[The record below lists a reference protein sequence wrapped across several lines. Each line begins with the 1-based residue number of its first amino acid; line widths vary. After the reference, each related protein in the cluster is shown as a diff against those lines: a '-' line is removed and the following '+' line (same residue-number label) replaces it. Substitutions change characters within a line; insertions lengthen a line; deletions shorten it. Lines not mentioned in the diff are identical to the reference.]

1 MRHYTKLGLACL
13 WALTALTLRAQES
26 RTWDLKTCIEYA
38 RQQNIQ
44 IRQSRL
50 SLEQSLEQTREAKAQ
65 RLPSLAFSSAHNYV
79 NRPLTETGDKNSY
92 TGSYNLNSSVTLY
105 QGGQLKK
112 NLQQLDLQ
120 NQMQALTVEEAE
132 NNIEMAI
139 TQAFVQVLY
148 AHEAVNISL
157 NTVEVS
163 RTQRD
168 RGEELMKA
176 GSLSKADFAQLES
189 QYTADQYQL
198 IMAQSTLEN
207 ARLDLKQ
214 LLELGIEEE
223 MDITIPEAAD
233 EEVLALLPAKES
245 VYRASL
251 EVMPEV
257 KANALNI
264 RMANVAKEK
273 AWAGYLPSLRLS
285 AGIGTNHATGTA
297 WGPQMKNNWSE
308 NIGLTLSVP
317 VFSNRS
323 VKTAVNT
330 ARLNIE
336 AAELEYE
343 NVQKTLLKS
352 IETVYQEAVSAQNR
366 FRSAQENLNAAR
378 ESFEL
383 LREQFALGMKNTLEL
398 LTGKNNLLTARLEVA
413 QAKYT
418 ALLNRQLLRFY
429 QGEEINL

>member
-1 MRHYTKLGLACL
+1 MRHYTKLGMACL
-13 WALTALTLRAQES
+13 LTITALTLRAQET
-26 RTWDLKTCIEYA
+26 RTWDLKSCIEHA
-38 RQQNIQ
+38 RRQNIQ
-44 IRQSRL
+44 IRKNRL
-50 SLEQSLEQTREAKAQ
+50 SLEESLEQTREAKAQ
-65 RLPSLAFSSAHNYV
+65 RLPSLAFSSAHNYT
-79 NRPLTETGDKNSY
+79 NRPWAETGDKNNYS
-92 TGSYNLNSSVTLY
+92 GSYNLNSSMTLY

-112 NLQQLDLQ
+112 NLEQMDLQ
-120 NQMQALTVEEAE
+120 NRMQELTVKEAE
-132 NNIEMAI
+132 NNIEMAV

-148 AHEAVNISL
+148 AREAVNINL

-163 RTQRD
+163 RKQRD
-168 RGEELMKA
+168 RGEELTKA
-176 GSLSKADFAQLES
+176 GALSKADFAQLES
-189 QYTADQYQL
+189 QYTADKYQL
-198 IMAQSTLEN
+198 VVAQSTLEN

-214 LLELGIEEE
+214 LLELGLEEE
-223 MDITIPEAAD
+223 MDIIAPGEAD
-233 EEVLALLPAKES
+233 EEVLALLPSKAS
-245 VYRASL
+245 VYRTSL

-257 KANALNI
+257 KANALGI
-264 RMANVAKEK
+264 QMANVAKEK
-273 AWAGYLPSLRLS
+273 ARAGYLPSLRLS
-285 AGIGTNHATGTA
+285 AGLGTNHATGAA
-297 WGPQMKNNWSE
+297 WGAQMKNNWSE

-317 VFSNRS
+317 IFSNRS

-330 ARLNIE
+330 AQLNIE
-336 AAELEYE
+336 TAELEYE

-352 IETVYQEAVSAQNR
+352 IETVYQDAVSAQNR

-383 LREQFALGMKNTLEL
+383 IQEQFALGMKNTLEL

>member
-13 WALTALTLRAQES
+13 WALTALTLRAQEP

-65 RLPSLAFSSAHNYV
+65 RLPSLAFSSAHTYV

-92 TGSYNLNSSVTLY
+92 TRNYNLNSSVTLY

-120 NQMQALTVEEAE
+120 NQMQSLTVEEAE

-273 AWAGYLPSLRLS
+273 AWAGYLPTLRLS

-308 NIGLTLSVP
+308 NVGLTLSVP

-418 ALLNRQLLRFY
+418 ALLNRQLLLFY
-429 QGEEINL
+429 QGKEINL

>member
-13 WALTALTLRAQES
+13 WALTALTLRAQEP
-26 RTWDLKTCIEYA
+26 RTWDLKACIEYA

-176 GSLSKADFAQLES
+176 GSLSKPTLPNS
-189 QYTADQYQL
+189 NP
-198 IMAQSTLEN
+198 ST
-207 ARLDLKQ
+207 RQ
-214 LLELGIEEE
+214 
-223 MDITIPEAAD
+223 T
-233 EEVLALLPAKES
+233 
-245 VYRASL
+245 
-251 EVMPEV
+251 
-257 KANALNI
+257 NI
-264 RMANVAKEK
+264 
-273 AWAGYLPSLRLS
+273 
-285 AGIGTNHATGTA
+285 
-297 WGPQMKNNWSE
+297 NWSWRKAPWKM
-308 NIGLTLSVP
+308 P
-317 VFSNRS
+317 VW
-323 VKTAVNT
+323 T
-330 ARLNIE
+330 
-336 AAELEYE
+336 
-343 NVQKTLLKS
+343 
-352 IETVYQEAVSAQNR
+352 
-366 FRSAQENLNAAR
+366 
-378 ESFEL
+378 
-383 LREQFALGMKNTLEL
+383 
-398 LTGKNNLLTARLEVA
+398 
-413 QAKYT
+413 
-418 ALLNRQLLRFY
+418 
-429 QGEEINL
+429 

>member
-13 WALTALTLRAQES
+13 WALTALTLRAQEP
-26 RTWDLKTCIEYA
+26 RTWDLKACIEYA

-168 RGEELMKA
+168 RGEEDRK
-176 GSLSKADFAQLES
+176 
-189 QYTADQYQL
+189 
-198 IMAQSTLEN
+198 
-207 ARLDLKQ
+207 
-214 LLELGIEEE
+214 
-223 MDITIPEAAD
+223 
-233 EEVLALLPAKES
+233 S
-245 VYRASL
+245 V
-251 EVMPEV
+251 V
-257 KANALNI
+257 
-264 RMANVAKEK
+264 
-273 AWAGYLPSLRLS
+273 
-285 AGIGTNHATGTA
+285 
-297 WGPQMKNNWSE
+297 
-308 NIGLTLSVP
+308 
-317 VFSNRS
+317 
-323 VKTAVNT
+323 
-330 ARLNIE
+330 
-336 AAELEYE
+336 
-343 NVQKTLLKS
+343 
-352 IETVYQEAVSAQNR
+352 
-366 FRSAQENLNAAR
+366 
-378 ESFEL
+378 
-383 LREQFALGMKNTLEL
+383 
-398 LTGKNNLLTARLEVA
+398 
-413 QAKYT
+413 
-418 ALLNRQLLRFY
+418 
-429 QGEEINL
+429 